1 MCIKIDLSGFYFN
14 QSEKFTKSKETI
26 KVRDMQLVGEKLRQV
41 MSWLVIS
48 TVLSCSVTE
57 AKKCSFP
64 AIFNFGDSNSDTG
77 GLSAAFGQVP
87 PPNGITFFHTPAGR
101 YSDGRLIVDFL
112 GNQIK
117 NSLVK
122 IKISILILYEISKH
136 ILYFFEVIIIFREL
150 LISRYYYTVLSV
162 SVWFGVYKPQT

>member
-1 MCIKIDLSGFYFN
+1 VRNSTH
-14 QSEKFTKSKETI
+14 TKKNI
-26 KVRDMQLVGEKLRQV
+26 KVRVMELVGEKLRQV
-41 MSWLVIS
+41 MPWLVIS
-48 TVLSCSVTE
+48 TVLTIVIVPSCSVTE
-57 AKKCSFP
+57 AKKCSYP

-101 YSDGRLIVDFL
+101 YSDGRLIIDFL

-122 IKISILILYEISKH
+122 IKISILILYEIRKH
-136 ILYFFEVIIIFREL
+136 ILC
-150 LISRYYYTVLSV
+150 
-162 SVWFGVYKPQT
+162 